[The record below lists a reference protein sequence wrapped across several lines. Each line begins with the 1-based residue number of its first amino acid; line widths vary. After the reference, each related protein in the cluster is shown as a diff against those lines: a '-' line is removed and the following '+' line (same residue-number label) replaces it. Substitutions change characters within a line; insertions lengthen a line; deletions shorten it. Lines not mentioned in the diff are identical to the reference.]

1 MKSKL
6 KIFAYM
12 FIAVLGLVSCSS
24 DDDNPTPETN
34 ELEGLTQFQT
44 IKNDTH
50 TIQLYNKKGS
60 LEQGYNDITFQI
72 IDKSTN
78 AIVKNA
84 TVSWMPKMHMKMMT
98 HSCPRSTVQKTIE
111 DGTTYSGYI
120 VFQMA
125 QNTSEYWDLQIN
137 YKINGVDY
145 IATEVINVPASAKQ
159 RVTSFT
165 GTDSVKYVVATVEP
179 SQPKV
184 AVNDFSVV
192 VFKMQDMMTF
202 PIVDGYK
209 VKIDPRM
216 PSMGNHGSPNNVDLT
231 QTKSGDMYNGKLS
244 LTMSGYW
251 RINLQLLNASQEVLK
266 GEAITNDVLQST
278 LYLEIEF

>member
-1 MKSKL
+1 MKSQIKNIAI
-6 KIFAYM
+6 IFIS
-12 FIAVLGLVSCSS
+12 FLSLVSCSS
-24 DDDNPTPETN
+24 DNDTPTPETD
-34 ELEGLTQFQT
+34 ELQGLTQFLEIT
-44 IKNDTH
+44 NETH
-50 TIQLYNKKGS
+50 VIQLYNQNGG
-60 LEQGYNDITFQI
+60 LEQGYNNITLQI
-72 IDKSTN
+72 KDKATKALVN
-78 AIVKNA
+78 NA
-84 TVSWMPKMHMKMMT
+84 TVSWMPKMHMTMMT
-98 HSCPRSTVQKTIE
+98 HSCPKSTVQKTIT
-111 DGTTYSGYI
+111 DGNTYSGFI

-125 QNTSEYWDLQIN
+125 QNATEYWDLQID
-137 YKINGVDY
+137 YRINGVDY
-145 IATEVINVPASAKQ
+145 TAKAVVNVPASAKQ
-159 RVTSFT
+159 RVTTFT
-165 GTDSVKYVVATVEP
+165 GADNVRYIIATVEP
-179 SQPKV
+179 FQPKV

-192 VFKMQDMMTF
+192 VFKMQDMMNF
-202 PIVDGYK
+202 PVVDGYK

>member
-6 KIFAYM
+6 KI
-12 FIAVLGLVSCSS
+12 IACICITVLGLVSCSS
-24 DDDNPTPETN
+24 DNDNSTN
-34 ELEGLTQFQT
+34 DSAELEGLTQFQT
-44 IKNDTH
+44 IKNETH
-50 TIQLYNKKGS
+50 IIKMYNKNGG

-72 IDKSTN
+72 IDNATN
-78 AIVKNA
+78 AIIKNA
-84 TVSWMPKMHMKMMT
+84 TVTWMPKMHMKMMI
-98 HSCPRSTVQKTIE
+98 HSCPKSTVQKTIT

-125 QNTSEYWDLQIN
+125 QNATEYWDLQIN
-137 YKINGVDY
+137 YKIDGVDY
-145 IATEVINVPASAKQ
+145 TMTEVINVPASAKQ

-165 GTDSVKYVVATVEP
+165 GTDKVKYVVATVEP
-179 SQPKV
+179 NNPKV
-184 AVNDFSVV
+184 AVNDFSVA

-202 PIVDGYK
+202 PVVDKYK

-231 QTKSGDMYNGKLS
+231 QTTSGDFYHGKLS

-251 RINLQLLNASQEVLK
+251 RINLQFLNDSQEVLK
-266 GEAITNDVLQST
+266 GEAIEGDVTQSS